1 VVGHGTLREVDRLLF
16 DHEHRADE
24 SFSDRELV
32 ALGAVGSRFERCRFE
47 RLSVRD
53 TCFGAGAEM
62 SFYTECSFDGSS
74 LRGPAIG
81 CARFERCSFR
91 DVRLEEWFC
100 FEAEFIDC
108 VFRGAA
114 RGVVFNGTVP
124 KRSPGGVPMR
134 TKLGR
139 TVNEFRGNDFT
150 EMDLRDV
157 GFRTGI
163 DLSRQDLPL
172 GPDCVLVLDA
182 HSALERARAAV
193 GLWHDDA
200 TRKEA
205 ATLLNVW
212 SEDVENGQRQ
222 LLIVLS
228 SEAKY
233 FDPRTVERIV
243 DLLGSD

>member
-1 VVGHGTLREVDRLLF
+1 VIGHGKLREIDLLSF
-16 DHEHRADE
+16 DHEHLADK
-24 SFSDRELV
+24 SFSDHELV
-32 ALGAVGSRFERCRFE
+32 NLGAVGSRFERCSFE

-108 VFRGAA
+108 VFSGAA
-114 RGVVFNGTVP
+114 RGVVFDGAIPN
-124 KRSPGGVPMR
+124 RSAGGVPMR
-134 TKLGR
+134 ARLGR

-157 GFRTGI
+157 AFRTGI
-163 DLSRQDLPL
+163 DLSRQHLPL
-172 GPDCVLVLDA
+172 GPDCVLILDA
-182 HSALERARAAV
+182 QSALERARAAV
-193 GLWHDDA
+193 ALWHDDA
-200 TRKEA
+200 ARKEA
-205 ATLLNVW
+205 AILLNRW

-222 LLIVLS
+222 LLIVPS

-233 FDPRTVERIV
+233 FDARTVERIV
-243 DLLGSD
+243 DLLGAD